1 MVDNL
6 QSLRSARTNME
17 EFFEVKKFQ
26 TAEVRAFYWVHTCEM
41 SLDSLETLYALK
53 RNSNCLVNEKS
64 TAKFQGY
71 TDLQSPRE
79 TPGPEVGQLGQE
91 QIVAKVC

>member
-17 EFFEVKKFQ
+17 EFFEVRNFKQRKSGHF
-26 TAEVRAFYWVHTCEM
+26 TGY
-41 SLDSLETLYALK
+41 TLVKCPWNLK